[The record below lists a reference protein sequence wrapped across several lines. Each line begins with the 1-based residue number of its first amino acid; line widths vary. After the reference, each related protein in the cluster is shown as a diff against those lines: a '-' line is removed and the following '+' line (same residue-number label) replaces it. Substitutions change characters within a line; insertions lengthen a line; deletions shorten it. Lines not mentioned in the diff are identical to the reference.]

1 MKKTLVF
8 CFILMLQKVSA
19 QLPNFQI
26 NGYKMLD
33 SMNGASLYS
42 KSVRSKKADY
52 EVILQVIDLRYVK
65 MGQWVSLATDLNAA
79 PEGKYLAVEKYNKS
93 PYFKMH
99 QPNNTV
105 AKLLNKYQTKLFS
118 VMNAAFFEQYADS
131 TQLAFPLKVQ
141 GKIHTAGSSPYGP
154 QKLPKHPHYKKVV
167 LEALVWTDSTVVMQH
182 YNTQTGYPLTSES
195 VQNALVSY
203 NYQDH
208 PAVIIR
214 ESMPNRYHVL
224 GTLSENNMPSHH
236 LFILTVNK
244 TTLENAAS
252 ELKQLGIKSTIMTVD
267 GGSSVFIFNPKN
279 GTLESPLAT
288 AFPHYLYFIGK

>member
-8 CFILMLQKVSA
+8 CFMLMLQKVSA

-99 QPNNTV
+99 QR
-105 AKLLNKYQTKLFS
+105 QFC
-118 VMNAAFFEQYADS
+118 F
-131 TQLAFPLKVQ
+131 
-141 GKIHTAGSSPYGP
+141 
-154 QKLPKHPHYKKVV
+154 
-167 LEALVWTDSTVVMQH
+167 
-182 YNTQTGYPLTSES
+182 
-195 VQNALVSY
+195 
-203 NYQDH
+203 
-208 PAVIIR
+208 
-214 ESMPNRYHVL
+214 
-224 GTLSENNMPSHH
+224 
-236 LFILTVNK
+236 
-244 TTLENAAS
+244 
-252 ELKQLGIKSTIMTVD
+252 
-267 GGSSVFIFNPKN
+267 
-279 GTLESPLAT
+279 
-288 AFPHYLYFIGK
+288 YFQS